1 MSLFNKLPKLMLMAG
16 LGAGLLAGCSG
27 DKEPAAGNAGNAGNT
42 EAKERG
48 SISSTIYDRGS
59 VPNGMGT
66 IEDNMWTKWINEN
79 GPANVK
85 FVAIPRWES
94 QSKLNVLLASGSAP
108 DVIFEFG
115 TSIRNQ
121 MFDQK
126 QLMPLDDLIE
136 QHSVEYKALLEKYP
150 QLKQAGI
157 KSDGKLYEFGRMN
170 EVYPLVSVFIR
181 EDWLQKLGLEVPTTE
196 EEFLAVAKAF
206 TEQDPDGN
214 GVDDTYGIGGFE
226 FGDNAGLFRYIFN
239 ANWVNLD
246 ENGEIQVGPERLK
259 AEAEFKRALY
269 EAGVVDKDFLSDKD
283 GSKSKQDFLN
293 GKIGI
298 YAFMTNDYMGFA
310 SRELDTL
317 MKNVP
322 DSKLKIMPLPKT
334 SAGQFTTVWNN
345 PVQMTAVVNARA
357 KNPEAIMEYIDFLVK
372 PDTGRTFRYG
382 IEGEH
387 YNLEADGKPVIL
399 DQEKYKNEVSWASD
413 FAMVYS
419 RLEEGQYGYAE
430 TQFDEAIPAQKE
442 ALRLFR
448 EAVDTYMTDLPV
460 GEGLTHSEHMPQL
473 PKELQVKFSNVT
485 AAVHD
490 IYTRAIISGSKYS
503 MEQAASDAQKQWETG
518 GGAEIVEWYKEW
530 WSKEK
535 DNVLIW
541 SDFYEIYEQQQ
552 AALTAK

>member
-1 MSLFNKLPKLMLMAG
+1 MADNRRRLFNISLKFSTKLIIAL
-16 LGAGLLAGCSG
+16 S
-27 DKEPAAGNAGNAGNT
+27 AANIL
-42 EAKERG
+42 
-48 SISSTIYDRGS
+48 ISSI
-59 VPNGMGT
+59 
-66 IEDNMWTKWINEN
+66 
-79 GPANVK
+79 
-85 FVAIPRWES
+85 
-94 QSKLNVLLASGSAP
+94 
-108 DVIFEFG
+108 
-115 TSIRNQ
+115 
-121 MFDQK
+121 
-126 QLMPLDDLIE
+126 
-136 QHSVEYKALLEKYP
+136 
-150 QLKQAGI
+150 AGI
-157 KSDGKLYEFGRMN
+157 
-170 EVYPLVSVFIR
+170 
-181 EDWLQKLGLEVPTTE
+181 
-196 EEFLAVAKAF
+196 
-206 TEQDPDGN
+206 
-214 GVDDTYGIGGFE
+214 
-226 FGDNAGLFRYIFN
+226 
-239 ANWVNLD
+239 
-246 ENGEIQVGPERLK
+246 
-259 AEAEFKRALY
+259 
-269 EAGVVDKDFLSDKD
+269 FLSDKD

-322 DSKLKIMPLPKT
+322 DARLKIMPLPVT

-345 PVQMTAVVNARA
+345 PVQMTAIVNARA

-387 YNLEADGKPVIL
+387 YNLEADGRPVIV

-413 FAMVYS
+413 FGMVYS
-419 RLEEGQYGYAE
+419 RLEEGKYGYAE

-442 ALRLFR
+442 ALRLFK

-503 MEQAASDAQKQWETG
+503 MEQAAQDAAKQWETG
-518 GGAEIVEWYKEW
+518 GGAEIVDWYKGW
-530 WSKEK
+530 GDKEK

-541 SDFYEIYEQQQ
+541 SDFYEIFEQQQ
-552 AALTAK
+552 AALKAE

>member
-1 MSLFNKLPKLMLMAG
+1 MSLINKLPKLLFVAG
-16 LGAGLLAGCSG
+16 LGASLLAGCSSNNA
-27 DKEPAAGNAGNAGNT
+27 DKEPAAGNTATNAP
-42 EAKERG
+42 KERG
-48 SISSTIYDRGS
+48 NISSTIYDRGS

-79 GPANVK
+79 GPANLK

-108 DVIFEFG
+108 DLIFEFG

-126 QLMPLDDLIE
+126 QLMPLDDLID

-150 QLKQAGI
+150 QLRQAGI

-181 EDWLQKLGLEVPTTE
+181 QDWLDKLGLQVPTTE

-239 ANWVNLD
+239 ANWVNLG
-246 ENGEIQVGPERLK
+246 ENGEIEVGPERLK
-259 AEAEFKRALY
+259 AEAEFKRELY

-345 PVQMTAVVNARA
+345 PVQMTAIVNARA

-372 PDTGRTFRYG
+372 PETGRTFRYG

-387 YNLEADGKPVIL
+387 YKLEADGRPVIL

-413 FAMVYS
+413 FGMVYS
-419 RLEEGQYGYAE
+419 RLEEGKYGYAE

-442 ALRLFR
+442 ALRLFK
-448 EAVDTYMTDLPV
+448 EAVDMYMTDLPV

-490 IYTRAIISGSKYS
+490 IYTRAIISGGKYTV
-503 MEQAASDAQKQWETG
+503 EQASQDAQKQWETG
-518 GGAEIVEWYKEW
+518 GGAEIVDWYKQW
-530 WSKEK
+530 WDKEK

-541 SDFYEIYEQQQ
+541 SDFYEIFEQQQ
-552 AALTAK
+552 AALKAE

>member
-1 MSLFNKLPKLMLMAG
+1 MFNKLPKLLLIAG
-16 LGAGLLAGCSG
+16 LGGSMLAGCSN
-27 DKEPAAGNAGNAGNT
+27 DKEPAAGDDNNAGS
-42 EAKERG
+42 KERA

-66 IEDNMWTKWINEN
+66 IEDNIWTKWINEN

-108 DVIFEFG
+108 DLVFEFG

-136 QHSVEYKALLEKYP
+136 KHSVEYKALLEKYP

-181 EDWLQKLGLEVPTTE
+181 EDWLEKLGLKMPTTE
-196 EEFLAVAKAF
+196 DEFLAVAKAF

-214 GVDDTYGIGGFE
+214 GADDTYGVGGFE

-259 AEAEFKRALY
+259 KEAEFKRALY

-322 DSKLKIMPLPKT
+322 EAKLKVMPLPKT

-357 KNPEAIMEYIDFLVK
+357 KNPEAIMKYVDFLVK
-372 PDTGRTFRYG
+372 PETGRTFRYG

-387 YNLEADGKPVIL
+387 YKVEADGKPVIL

-413 FAMVYS
+413 FSMVYS
-419 RLEEGQYGYAE
+419 RLEEGKYGYAE
-430 TQFDEAIPAQKE
+430 TQFDETVPAQKE

-448 EAVDTYMTDLPV
+448 ESVQTYMTDLPV

-485 AAVHD
+485 TAVHD
-490 IYTRAIISGSKYS
+490 LYTRAIISGSKYTV
-503 MEQAASDAQKQWETG
+503 EQAALDAEKQWKTG
-518 GGAEIVEWYKEW
+518 GGEEILNWYKDW

-535 DNVLIW
+535 DNVLTW
-541 SDFYEIYEQQQ
+541 KDFYEIFEQQQ
-552 AALTAK
+552 AALKAE

>member
-1 MSLFNKLPKLMLMAG
+1 MSWFTKLPKFILIAG
-16 LGAGLLAGCSG
+16 LGGSILAGCSN
-27 DKEPAAGNAGNAGNT
+27 DRESAEGNADNT
-42 EAKERG
+42 GSKERA

-79 GPANVK
+79 GPAKVK

-108 DVIFEFG
+108 DLIFEFG

-121 MFDQK
+121 LFDQK

-136 QHSVEYKALLEKYP
+136 KHSVEYKALLKKYP

-181 EDWLQKLGLEVPTTE
+181 QDWLDKLGLIVPTTE

-214 GVDDTYGIGGFE
+214 GVDDTYGVGGFE

-246 ENGEIQVGPERLK
+246 ENGEIQVGPERMK
-259 AEAEFKRALY
+259 KEAEYKRALY

-298 YAFMTNDYMGFA
+298 YAYMTNDYMGFA

-322 DSKLKIMPLPKT
+322 ESKLKILPLPKT
-334 SAGQFTTVWNN
+334 SVGQFTIVWNN

-357 KNPEAIMEYIDFLVK
+357 KKPEAIMKYIDFLSK
-372 PDTGRTFRYG
+372 SETGRTFRYG
-382 IEGEH
+382 IEGKH
-387 YNLEADGKPVIL
+387 YKVEADGKPVIL

-413 FAMVYS
+413 FGMIYS
-419 RLEEGQYGYAE
+419 RLEEGKYGYAE
-430 TQFDEAIPAQKE
+430 TQFDESIPAQKE

-448 EAVDTYMTDLPV
+448 ESVDTYMTDLPV

-485 AAVHD
+485 AAIHD
-490 IYTRAIISGSKYS
+490 IYTRAIIGGSKYTI
-503 MEQAASDAQKQWETG
+503 EQAALDAQKQWETG
-518 GGAEIVEWYKEW
+518 GGEEIVSWYKDW
-530 WSKEK
+530 WGKEK
-535 DNVLIW
+535 NNVLTW

-552 AALTAK
+552 AAFKAK

>member
-1 MSLFNKLPKLMLMAG
+1 MSIMNKLPKLLLIAG
-16 LGAGLLAGCSG
+16 LGAGLLAGCSNNSN
-27 DKEPAAGNAGNAGNT
+27 KEPAAGNADSGAP
-42 EAKERG
+42 KERG
-48 SISSTIYDRGS
+48 NISSTIYDRGS

-85 FVAIPRWES
+85 YVAIPRWES

-108 DVIFEFG
+108 DLIFEFG

-181 EDWLQKLGLEVPTTE
+181 QDWLDKLGLSVPATQ

-239 ANWVNLD
+239 ANWVNLGAD
-246 ENGEIQVGPERLK
+246 GEIEVGPERLK

-322 DSKLKIMPLPKT
+322 DAKLKIMPLPVT

-345 PVQMTAVVNARA
+345 PVQMTAIVNARA

-387 YNLEADGKPVIL
+387 YNLEADGRPVIV

-413 FAMVYS
+413 FGMVYS
-419 RLEEGQYGYAE
+419 RLEEGKYGYAE

-442 ALRLFR
+442 ALRLFK

-503 MEQAASDAQKQWETG
+503 IEQAAQDAAKQWETG
-518 GGAEIVEWYKEW
+518 GGAEIVDWYKGW
-530 WSKEK
+530 WDKEK

-541 SDFYEIYEQQQ
+541 SDFYEIFEQQQ
-552 AALTAK
+552 AALKVE